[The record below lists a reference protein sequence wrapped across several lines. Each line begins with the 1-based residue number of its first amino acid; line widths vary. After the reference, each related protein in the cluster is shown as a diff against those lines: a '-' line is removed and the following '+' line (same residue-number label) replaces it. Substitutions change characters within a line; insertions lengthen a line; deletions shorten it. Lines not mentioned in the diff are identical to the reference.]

1 MLPKINNI
9 LYATD
14 MSQNARHAFVYAAD
28 VADRHN
34 ARITVLNVIE
44 TLTQGANVMLTD
56 ILGEEA
62 WKKHKESAR
71 RGLEEKMRGRLED
84 FCAEMDSELNECKL
98 LVDQVVVRH
107 GIPFEE
113 ILKLADEIEA
123 DMIVMGTHGHGVIAD
138 ALIGGVSRGV
148 IRRSKIPV
156 LVIRLPKA

>member
-71 RGLEEKMRGRLED
+71 RGMEEKMRGRLED

-98 LVDQVVVRH
+98 LV
-107 GIPFEE
+107 
-113 ILKLADEIEA
+113 
-123 DMIVMGTHGHGVIAD
+123 
-138 ALIGGVSRGV
+138 
-148 IRRSKIPV
+148 
-156 LVIRLPKA
+156 